1 MAAYLRDRELIPE
14 ENLVEVAYAD
24 LDVDP
29 MGVVGGIYRD
39 LGLDGWDAARQPIAD
54 YVESQRNYKKNGF
67 RISDRAAELVNT
79 RWGFALKAL
88 GYEPHPVAA

>member
-1 MAAYLRDRELIPE
+1 M
-14 ENLVEVAYAD
+14 
-24 LDVDP
+24 
-29 MGVVGGIYRD
+29 
-39 LGLDGWDAARQPIAD
+39 
-54 YVESQRNYKKNGF
+54 ESQRNYKKNGF